1 MLHEIKYRIITIYK
15 EKQVAFWSLVFP
27 IILGTLF
34 SMAFGNLGKDI
45 DTIKTALI
53 VEDTSENAKTFKKY
67 LEEVAKAD
75 SDILKVEVMS
85 EKKAVDKLKAGD
97 ILGIFY
103 AKEEP
108 ELTVSGSGIEASVL
122 KEFLS
127 EYNQNT
133 ALLTEVAK
141 NKPEKFTE
149 IVNDTNYFEMSK
161 EVGISGKKVDGVTQY
176 YFSLIAMAC
185 LFGGF
190 VGNTIGMQL
199 QANIDKVAVRRN
211 LSSYGKFKMILGDTV
226 VGWGIQFLNVSVCLM
241 YLKYILKVDIG
252 SNLPKMFI
260 IGAVGSL
267 IGVAAGIL
275 VGCLGKMSKDAK
287 TGIITSVS
295 LVCSFLAGLMIGG
308 MKGVIEK
315 YCPIVNKINPA
326 ALISDAMYSIDIY
339 NEPARFNLDMT
350 IMTVMAIVFT
360 VISFILMR
368 RKRYDSI

>member
-53 VEDTSENAKTFKKY
+53 VEDTSENAKVFEKY
-67 LEEVAKAD
+67 IEEIEKAEP
-75 SDILKVEVMS
+75 DILKVEVMS
-85 EKKAVDKLKAGD
+85 EKKATDKLKSGE

-127 EYNQNT
+127 EYDQNT
-133 ALLTEVAK
+133 ALLTDVAK
-141 NKPEKFTE
+141 NKPEKFAE
-149 IVNDTNYFEMSK
+149 IVNDNNYFEMSK

-211 LSSYGKFKMILGDTV
+211 LSSYGKFKMVLADTV
-226 VGWGIQFLNVSVCLM
+226 VGWGVQFLNVSICLM
-241 YLKYILKVDIG
+241 YLKCVLKIDIG
-252 SNLPKMFI
+252 SNMPKMFI

-275 VGCLGKMSKDAK
+275 TGCIGNMSKDAK

-295 LVCSFLAGLMIGG
+295 HVCSFLAGLMIGG
-308 MKGVIEK
+308 MKGIIEK
-315 YCPIVNKINPA
+315 NCPIVNKINPA
-326 ALISDAMYSIDIY
+326 ALISDATYSIDIY

-350 IMTVMAIVFT
+350 IMTVMAVVFT
-360 VISFILMR
+360 VISFMLMR

>member
-127 EYNQNT
+127 EYDQNT

-141 NKPEKFTE
+141 NKPEKFAE
-149 IVNDTNYFEMSK
+149 IVNDSNYFEMSK

>member
-53 VEDTSENAKTFKKY
+53 VEDTSENAKVFEKY
-67 LEEVAKAD
+67 HEEIGKAEP
-75 SDILKVEVMS
+75 DILKVEVMS
-85 EKKAVDKLKAGD
+85 EKKATDKLKSGE

-127 EYNQNT
+127 EYDQNT
-133 ALLTEVAK
+133 SLLTDVAK
-141 NKPEKFTE
+141 NKPEKFAE
-149 IVNDTNYFEMSK
+149 IVNDNNYFEMSK

-211 LSSYGKFKMILGDTV
+211 LSSYGKFKMVLADTV
-226 VGWGIQFLNVSVCLM
+226 VGWGVQFLNVSICLM
-241 YLKYILKVDIG
+241 YLKYILKIDIG
-252 SNLPKMFI
+252 SNMPKMFI

-275 VGCLGKMSKDAK
+275 TGCIGNMSKDAK

-308 MKGVIEK
+308 MKGIIEK
-315 YCPIVNKINPA
+315 NCPIVNKINPA

-360 VISFILMR
+360 VISFMLMR